1 MCVQL
6 RHILA
11 QSTCFNSLRY
21 SPTEWLGQRQRI
33 PYVIH
38 SVLHTASALSANV
51 VLRTVGQ
58 STVMDVDV
66 TLLFCT
72 NQQLKGGLMSEL
84 GEAEKRFL
92 RTRGE
97 KLRSISLR

>member
-1 MCVQL
+1 MSYTRCCTPLQ
-6 RHILA
+6 H
-11 QSTCFNSLRY
+11 
-21 SPTEWLGQRQRI
+21 
-33 PYVIH
+33 
-38 SVLHTASALSANV
+38 SALNNV